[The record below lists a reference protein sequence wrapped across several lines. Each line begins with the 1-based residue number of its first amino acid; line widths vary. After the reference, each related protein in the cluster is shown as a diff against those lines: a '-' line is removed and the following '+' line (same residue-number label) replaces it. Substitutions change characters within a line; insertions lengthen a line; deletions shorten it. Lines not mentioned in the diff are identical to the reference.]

1 MPQVT
6 EFPPFGVDGRAA
18 VAAIS
23 RVCKETPVGGEP
35 AREFRARLRACKLW
49 DAERPAAAPTFFGVG
64 GARVTPSPFMAA
76 VASASGPD
84 AVTDA
89 IVTRLWHLNPPLAA
103 AILERVSER
112 PHGKDELSKFLG
124 SSGYGG
130 RAPSRPGLEAWL
142 QLAIA
147 CGALRAVGIAVAPG
161 PRAATLRALADGFE
175 LSEFLDGDSPEP
187 LAPLG
192 TGGDSTDE
200 PGASTGAPEPG
211 APTTIAPES
220 SIPQAAAAPVSPL
233 PVALRHLALVALP
246 APLGERRPVP
256 VSQFASAAP
265 IFDDDTLADTGARIA
280 AWWQRAAVP
289 AGGFAP
295 DDFGLDAE
303 AWVES
308 PDELLYRV
316 AVAAALVFRLE
327 ASRDGVIA
335 AFRALDGAG
344 VLADLFHGT
353 VPDALPAQVDARA
366 LMLASLAARRCAEAP
381 ELAAELDRAAS
392 AEDKFAVLERA
403 LGRGLFR
410 AELSWMLGQ
419 LAALGVQ
426 RGDDLASVTSAPYRL
441 VRDTLYRLGF
451 LPTPYATSVEA
462 LLAAS
467 RAARRVAGPPP
478 VAGEEVVAAFALAAG
493 CAYDCPHRKACD
505 MPCRERLE

>member
-18 VAAIS
+18 VAAIT
-23 RVCKETPVGGEP
+23 RVCKETPATGEA
-35 AREFRARLRACKLW
+35 AREFRARLRVTKLW
-49 DAERPAAAPTFFGVG
+49 DAERPTAAPTFFGVG
-64 GARVTPSPFMAA
+64 GARVVPTAFMTA
-76 VASASGPD
+76 VASATSAD
-84 AVTDA
+84 AVADA
-89 IVTRLWHLNPPLAA
+89 IITRLWHLNPPMAA

-147 CGALRAVGIAVAPG
+147 CGALKAIGIAVAPG
-161 PRAATLRALADGFE
+161 PRIATLRALADGFE
-175 LSEFLDGDSPEP
+175 LSEFLDGDAPEA

-192 TGGDSTDE
+192 SSGGDNDE
-200 PGASTGAPEPG
+200 PSPAATPEPG
-211 APTTIAPES
+211 APMTIAPES

-265 IFDDDTLADTGARIA
+265 VFDDDTLGDTSARIA
-280 AWWQRAAVP
+280 AWWQRAAVAP
-289 AGGFAP
+289 GGFAP

-392 AEDKFAVLERA
+392 AEDKFAALDRA

-419 LAALGVQ
+419 LAALGVL
-426 RGDDLASVTSAPYRL
+426 RGEDLASVTSAPYRL

-451 LPTPYATSVEA
+451 LPTPYATSTNA
-462 LLAAS
+462 LLAAA

-478 VAGEEVVAAFALAAG
+478 IAGEEVVAAFALAAG